1 MPINHRQA
9 GEWNRHRFIKWA
21 NNIGPHTTLVIERLL
36 DTYKV
41 EQQAFN
47 GCLSILKLTDKYT
60 EKQLESACEQA
71 ISIIH
76 TPRYRN
82 IKRIIEAQLTN
93 QSGYIQQPTNQSDTS
108 QHVYLRGQDYYGKKD

>member
-9 GEWNRHRFIKWA
+9 SEWNRHRFIKWA
-21 NNIGPHTTLVIERLL
+21 NTIGPHTTLVIERLL
-36 DTYKV
+36 DHYKV

-47 GCLSILKLTDKYT
+47 GCLSILKLTDQYT

-76 TPRYRN
+76 TPKYRN
-82 IKRIIEAQLTN
+82 IKRIIET
-93 QSGYIQQPTNQSDTS
+93 QSTHQSKDSQQPMNQPDTS

>member
-9 GEWNRHRFIKWA
+9 SEWNRHRFIKRA
-21 NNIGPHTTLVIERLL
+21 NNMGPQTTLVIELL
-36 DTYKV
+36 FDHYKV

-71 ISIIH
+71 ICIIH
-76 TPRYRN
+76 TPKYRN
-82 IKRIIEAQLTN
+82 IKRIIDAQSTHSSDN
-93 QSGYIQQPTNQSDTS
+93 SQQPMNQPATS
-108 QHVYLRGQDYYGKKD
+108 QYVYLRGQDYYGKKD